1 MPTYLKYEKELKQA
15 LTKLSEIQESEDKL
29 LNEKEVIRQSVKQWL
44 LMNELTS
51 YVAVDLNNQSWS
63 ISLSEQIKTSFDRKM
78 AEEILTE
85 EVFNRLMKSKKI
97 EVFRCQKINS
107 NPTKNITKKMPIA
120 PSENI

>member
-51 YVAVDLNNQSWS
+51 YFYLLLFLQPNSYSDFSVL
-63 ISLSEQIKTSFDRKM
+63 M
-78 AEEILTE
+78 ILIEFFT
-85 EVFNRLMKSKKI
+85 KSKL
-97 EVFRCQKINS
+97 
-107 NPTKNITKKMPIA
+107 PIA
-120 PSENI
+120 AANKSITFMRYLVYCLYINDSITTS